1 MDRSYGGMGD
11 ERSSSMGGLAKISSR
26 VGSRFQHMLDRLTPH
41 SGLRWGIFAFVVL
54 IYVLRVRALQ
64 GYYIVTYGLGIYLLN
79 RLIGFLSP
87 MVDPELEG
95 PTLPSTSD
103 QEFKPF
109 VRRLP
114 EFKFWYSCTKAF
126 VIAFC
131 MTFCSFFDVPV
142 FWPILLMYWMVLFF
156 ITMKRQIRHMM
167 KHRYLPFSLGKKKYK
182 GKAPSPDDKGKGK
195 EGKEPATKL
204 SK

>member
-1 MDRSYGGMGD
+1 MGD
-11 ERSSSMGGLAKISSR
+11 NGSSKFAVLQSQMN
-26 VGSRFQHMLDRLTPH
+26 SRFQHVLDKLTPK
-41 SGLRWGIFAFVVL
+41 SGVRWGIFAFVVF
-54 IYVLRVRALQ
+54 IYFLRVRALK
-64 GYYIVTYGLGIYLLN
+64 GFYIVTYGLGIYLLN

-131 MTFCSFFDVPV
+131 MTFFSFFDVPV
-142 FWPILLMYWMVLFF
+142 FWPILLMYWIVLFF
-156 ITMKRQIRHMM
+156 ITMKRQIRHMI
-167 KHRYLPFSLGKKKYK
+167 KHRYLPISLGKKTYNG
-182 GKAPSPDDKGKGK
+182 GKSAGDDKGKDDPK
-195 EGKEPATKL
+195 EYIK
-204 SK
+204 

>member
-1 MDRSYGGMGD
+1 MSD
-11 ERSSSMGGLAKISSR
+11 EGASKLALLQSQMN
-26 VGSRFQHMLDRLTPH
+26 SRFQHVLDKLTPKA
-41 SGLRWGIFAFVVL
+41 GVRWGIFAFVVV
-54 IYVLRVRALQ
+54 IYFLRVRALQ
-64 GYYIVTYGLGIYLLN
+64 GFYIVTYGLGIYLLN

-131 MTFCSFFDVPV
+131 MTFFSFFDVPV
-142 FWPILLMYWMVLFF
+142 FWPILLMYWIVLFF
-156 ITMKRQIRHMM
+156 ITMKRQIRHMV
-167 KHRYLPFSLGKKKYK
+167 KHRYVPLSFGKKTYK
-182 GKAPSPDDKGKGK
+182 GAKAVGDEKGKGK
-195 EGKEPATKL
+195 EGPKEYMK
-204 SK
+204 